1 MPLVVMI
8 FLSALSLL
16 MKMRQLPDTL
26 SIQDEC
32 VDDFDLM
39 GAALP
44 GGSQRPVINPIRTMR
59 QDPPTLPHQYP

>member
-1 MPLVVMI
+1 
-8 FLSALSLL
+8 
-16 MKMRQLPDTL
+16 MRQLPDTL